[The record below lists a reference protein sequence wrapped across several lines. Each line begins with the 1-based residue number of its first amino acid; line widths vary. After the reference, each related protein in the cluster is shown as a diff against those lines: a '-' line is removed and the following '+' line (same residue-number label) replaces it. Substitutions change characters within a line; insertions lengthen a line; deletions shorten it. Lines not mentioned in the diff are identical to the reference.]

1 MVTNK
6 RKLRHRAMQF
16 APVVVIIGLIIFFV
30 GSQSWQRSMKSI
42 SSDLGGGLER
52 TLTVYDYNGQPIKTY
67 SGKFDVS
74 ESENEVYFDLN
85 GKRII
90 IHGGIV
96 VNEEN

>member
-1 MVTNK
+1 MNK
-6 RKLRHRAMQF
+6 YFKIIAFLT
-16 APVVVIIGLIIFFV
+16 VVLCICFLHGCASLD
-30 GSQSWQRSMKSI
+30 RSMKSL
-42 SSDLGGGLER
+42 SSDFDGGLER
-52 TLTVYDYNGQPIKTY
+52 TVTVYDYNGEKIKSY

-96 VNEEN
+96 INEEK